1 VTNGD
6 KKGYGK
12 ANRTYKDDPGN
23 RGLSLRSL
31 ADIAGLHHSFL
42 SKLEL
47 GAYDSVSA
55 ESLMALAEALDLPPA
70 DLFSLAGYRLPE
82 SLPSFGPYLRTRYGE
97 ELSDDDLSALTHMF
111 EAMRSGHDETA
122 GGSR

>member
-1 VTNGD
+1 MET
-6 KKGYGK
+6 
-12 ANRTYKDDPGN
+12 RKDMQKLAQLIKQT
-23 RGLSLRSL
+23 RESHGLSARKL
-31 ADIAGLHHSFL
+31 ADAAGLHHSFI

-70 DLFSLAGYRLPE
+70 DVFSLAGYRLPE

-97 ELSDDDLSALTHMF
+97 ELTDEDLSALTHMF